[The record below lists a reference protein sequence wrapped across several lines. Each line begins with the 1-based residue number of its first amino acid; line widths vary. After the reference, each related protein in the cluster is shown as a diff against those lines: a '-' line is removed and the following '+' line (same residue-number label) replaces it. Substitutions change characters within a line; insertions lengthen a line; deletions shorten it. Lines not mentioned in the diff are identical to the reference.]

1 MSSQVLSTQAPA
13 AVDAWVRLLRGHTAV
28 RRTLSAQLQADHDL
42 TISEYEALLVL
53 SREEEGQM
61 RRVDLAE
68 RLALTP
74 SGITRLLDGLERAG
88 CVTKAQCASD
98 ARVTYAVLTDAG
110 RERVETASGS
120 HVAQI
125 HALFAERY
133 SEEELAT
140 LVDLLGRLPGA
151 GGASAEECRAGNA

>member
-1 MSSQVLSTQAPA
+1 MSDQVLTTQTPT
-13 AVDAWVRLLRGHTAV
+13 AVDAWVCLLRGHAAM
-28 RRTLSAQLQADHDL
+28 RRTLSAQLQAEHDL

-53 SREEEGQM
+53 SREEEGRM

-88 CVTKAQCASD
+88 CVTKAECASD
-98 ARVTYAVLTDAG
+98 ARVTYAVLADEG
-110 RERVETASGS
+110 RKRLETASGS

-133 SEEELAT
+133 SDEELAT
-140 LVDLLGRLPGA
+140 LAALLGRLPGA
-151 GGASAEECRAGNA
+151 GGASGEECATGT